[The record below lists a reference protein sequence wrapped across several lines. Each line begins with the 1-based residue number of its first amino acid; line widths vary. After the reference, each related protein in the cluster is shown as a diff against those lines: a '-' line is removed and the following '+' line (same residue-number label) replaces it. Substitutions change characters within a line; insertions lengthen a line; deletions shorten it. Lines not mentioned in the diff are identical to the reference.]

1 MTNYNGGGGTEYLL
15 RRRFDLLRK
24 EDEEMKEKCIIDY
37 TVTESAQK
45 VSVNLSD
52 IGDRD
57 DIINS
62 LANANRISVYMY
74 SSFNNEQSANEVSAS
89 ASIRASENVEY
100 FRLINA
106 AINKSFHLKTIS
118 IADRV
123 GSDIPYFGAITVGN
137 MTHVYSNDFR
147 ELNKNWESKAS
158 YLDIRVGDGLLVP
171 QGTIIKVYVK

>member
-1 MTNYNGGGGTEYLL
+1 MDLAE
-15 RRRFDLLRK
+15 RRRQLNLLRK

-37 TVTESAQK
+37 TVTESAQIVK
-45 VSVNLSD
+45 VNLSD

-62 LANANRISVYMY
+62 LANASRVSVYMY
-74 SSFNNEQSANEVSAS
+74 SGFNTEQSANEVSVNV
-89 ASIRASENVEY
+89 SIRVSENIEY
-100 FRLINA
+100 FRLITTR
-106 AINKSFHLKTIS
+106 INKSFNLVSVS

-123 GSDIPYFGAITVGN
+123 GSDLPYFGAITVGN

-147 ELNKNWESKAS
+147 ELETRWNETAS